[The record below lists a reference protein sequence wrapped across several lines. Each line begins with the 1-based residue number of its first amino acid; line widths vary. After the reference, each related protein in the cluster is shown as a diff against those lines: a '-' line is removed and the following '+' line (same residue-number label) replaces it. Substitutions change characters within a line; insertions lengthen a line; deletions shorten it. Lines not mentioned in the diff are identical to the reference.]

1 MERWSE
7 KGKMVKALLKALLVS
22 YIVTAVVLLIL
33 AFVMLKLQP
42 DAQKTGMVILVSYI
56 VSCLIGGWNCGK
68 KAGQKKFLWGLLTGT
83 AYFGLLFLI
92 SGIGERT
99 LPMEL
104 THVLTAF
111 ILCAGSGMAGGMIAN

>member
-7 KGKMVKALLKALLVS
+7 KGKMVKVLLKALLIS
-22 YIVTAVVLLIL
+22 YAVTAVILLAL

-42 DAQKTGMVILVSYI
+42 DAQKTGIVILISY
-56 VSCLIGGWNCGK
+56 VLSCLTGGWLCGK
-68 KAGQKKFLWGLLTGT
+68 KAGQKRFLWGLLTGT
-83 AYFGLLFLI
+83 AYFILLFLV

-104 THVLTAF
+104 MHVLTAF
-111 ILCAGSGMAGGMIAN
+111 VLCAGSGMAGGMIAS